1 MTFQSPRPDFDPAAI
16 VDLDVRD
23 DLVAGREPLPRIN
36 AAARAL
42 DGAGVLHLRTT
53 FRPVPLYEFLGR
65 QGFSHHSEEYDVE
78 DWSTWFWRG
87 TPQPAARSQP
97 ATDNIVLTDETVD
110 LRLFPPPQPLNW
122 ILERI
127 EIDDADFEV
136 LLPFFPGPL
145 VPLLADVGREVVLVD
160 EADDG
165 VRVRITRPA

>member
-1 MTFQSPRPDFDPAAI
+1 MTIQPQRPDFDPAAI

-23 DLVAGREPLPRIN
+23 DLLAGREPLPRVA

-42 DGAGVLHLRTT
+42 DVAGVLHLRTT
-53 FRPVPLYEFLGR
+53 FRPVPLYRFLGR
-65 QGFSHHSEEYDVE
+65 DGFSHHSEEYAAD

-87 TPQPAARSQP
+87 TPLPAPSPP
-97 ATDNIVLTDETVD
+97 ATSTVATADEIVD

-136 LLPFFPGPL
+136 LLPFFPSPL
-145 VPLLADVGREVVLVD
+145 VPLLEDVGREVVLLD

>member
-1 MTFQSPRPDFDPAAI
+1 MILHPPRPDFDPAAI

-23 DLVAGREPLPRIN
+23 DLLAGREPLPRIT
-36 AAARAL
+36 AAARTL
-42 DGAGVLHLRTT
+42 DAAGVLHLRTT
-53 FRPVPLYEFLGR
+53 FRPVPLFSFLGR
-65 QGFSHHSEEYDVE
+65 QGFSHHSEEYAAD

-87 TPQPAARSQP
+87 TPRVAPPPPAGGAL
-97 ATDNIVLTDETVD
+97 ATTDEIVD

-127 EIDDADFEV
+127 EVDDADFEV
-136 LLPFFPGPL
+136 LLPFFPSPL
-145 VPLLADVGREVVLVD
+145 VPLLEDVGREVVLVE

>member
-1 MTFQSPRPDFDPAAI
+1 MTLQPRRPDFDPAAI

-23 DLVAGREPLPRIN
+23 DLLAGREPLPRIN

-87 TPQPAARSQP
+87 TPRPAAP
-97 ATDNIVLTDETVD
+97 APVTATIASTDEIVD

-127 EIDDADFEV
+127 EVDDHDFEV
-136 LLPFFPGPL
+136 LLPFFPDPL